1 MRRAGWPKTLWR
13 RDWLNAV
20 RSSWPILVDT
30 FGTGTVADEVLEK
43 AVRKVFDLRPTSI
56 IRDLDLRKPIYRRL
70 AAYGHLGR
78 EELGVRFEQT
88 DRVEALREAVRSL

>member
-1 MRRAGWPKTLWR
+1 M
-13 RDWLNAV
+13 
-20 RSSWPILVDT
+20 
-30 FGTGTVADEVLEK
+30 
-43 AVRKVFDLRPTSI
+43 FDLRPTSI